1 MFKEKTKSSVYPMPL
16 VKGTI
21 HPCVI
26 SKTVAKGTLRGPNA
40 VEGGDQGGDQG
51 GDRMLW
57 RVVTRVA
64 LVSVRKPSG
73 SSGSLRV

>member
-40 VEGGDQGGDQG
+40 VEGGVT
-51 GDRMLW
+51 
-57 RVVTRVA
+57 RVVTRV
-64 LVSVRKPSG
+64 G
-73 SSGSLRV
+73 TECCGGW

>member
-1 MFKEKTKSSVYPMPL
+1 MFKEKRKSSVYPMPL

-40 VEGGDQGGDQG
+40 VEGGE
-51 GDRMLW
+51 
-57 RVVTRVA
+57 TRVA
-64 LVSVRKPSG
+64 LVSVRKPSR